1 MTRVFG
7 FYIIAAVAIIGG
19 FIAYLGD
26 RVGMR
31 VGKKRMTVFGL
42 RPKYTSIIV
51 AIVTGILIAAS
62 TLALLAVVSKD
73 VRTALFHLRQI
84 QLDLAQKKGKV
95 VELTAQVSQKEKEVQ
110 RLIKNYQQT
119 EKELTRVSIQRQKM
133 QKELELA
140 ITQYQAAQSKLHS
153 KEGELLQKQQEVEAK
168 QQRVAMLTDIT
179 QQLESQNAKLQED
192 KERFIAEIEKI
203 SKENTEITA
212 ISESGLLIFDVNEV
226 IAARVVKG
234 GTDAGKIRSEI
245 ITPLLQ
251 QANKVALE
259 RGARLEGKKD
269 YALKVPVSQMVAI
282 SKTISQYN
290 GKGVLRIVAET
301 NTFFLQPLKVKFEF
315 FPDGLVFRQGEIV
328 AETAVEPSDSAE
340 SIQKQIVNLLMTV
353 SKKAYDHGIVSQGQY
368 VGELTSVQDIPVI
381 INEIKKRNKTA
392 RIQLV
397 VVHDTWRV
405 EGPVKVKIQLK
416 ADK

>member
-1 MTRVFG
+1 MFG

-133 QKELELA
+133 QKKLELA